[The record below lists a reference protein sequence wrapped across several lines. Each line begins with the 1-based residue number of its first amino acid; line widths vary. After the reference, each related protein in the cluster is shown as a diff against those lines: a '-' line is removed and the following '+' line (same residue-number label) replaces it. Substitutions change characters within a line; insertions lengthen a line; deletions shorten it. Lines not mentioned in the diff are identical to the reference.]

1 MKSLET
7 GTIVGSKV
15 YSIQANIDAGQY
27 SNYFPIIQKM
37 IDSFRIT
44 QPIQQA
50 TSNMT
55 NATAVGGG
63 GGGGGNMTSSSSAT
77 TNATS

>member
-63 GGGGGNMTSSSSAT
+63 GGNMTSSSAT